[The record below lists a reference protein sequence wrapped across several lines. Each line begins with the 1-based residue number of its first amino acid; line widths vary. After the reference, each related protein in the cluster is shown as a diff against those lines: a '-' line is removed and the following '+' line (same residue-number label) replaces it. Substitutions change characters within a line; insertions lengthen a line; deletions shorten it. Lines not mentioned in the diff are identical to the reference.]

1 LYFLPLLLTHR
12 NRNHIEVVAYQKR
25 WPSLKALLQIA
36 VTFWLTV
43 LAWVFFRA
51 ENITHALQYLRGVFS
66 KSIFSLPEI
75 RPTNLILLIAFF
87 IGVEW
92 LGRQQK
98 HALETLLLERSRILR
113 WGFYMCLI
121 TIILI
126 FSNAAQQEF
135 IYFQF

>member
-1 LYFLPLLLTHR
+1 
-12 NRNHIEVVAYQKR
+12 
-25 WPSLKALLQIA
+25 
-36 VTFWLTV
+36 
-43 LAWVFFRA
+43 VFFRA